1 MRKYFGTD
9 GVRGIA
15 NTELNCDLAYKL
27 GRAGGYVL
35 TKGKDKVKVVVGKDT
50 RVSGDMLESALIAGL
65 MSVGCDIITVGV
77 IPTPGVA
84 YLTKHY
90 NADCGVVISAS
101 HNPVEYNGIKFF
113 NEHGYKL
120 DDSIELEI
128 ESYIDDIERVE
139 VHPTGD
145 KVGKKIHEHDA
156 VRDYVDYLKTIVNID
171 FNGLKVVLDCANG
184 AAYKVAPMV
193 FEELGADVVAINN
206 TPDGNNIN
214 DKCGSTHPEGL
225 QEAVLKNKAD
235 LGLAY
240 DGDADRLIAVNEKG
254 QIVDGDHIM
263 ILSAIYLKKQNKLA
277 KDTLVVTVMSNIGLV
292 IAAKENNINLAT
304 TAVGDRYVLEE
315 MKNSGYNLGGE
326 QSGHMIFLDYN
337 TTGDGTLSSLVL
349 AQIVKEEGKTLSE
362 LAAVMNQYPQVL
374 VNARI
379 KNENKNRYMEIPEIK
394 DEIERIEKLM
404 DGCGRVLIRPSGTEP
419 LVRVMLE
426 GKDEGQLKELAT
438 NLANLIQEDRKSVV

>member
-15 NTELNCDLAYKL
+15 NTELNCELAYKL

-128 ESYIDDIERVE
+128 ESYIDDIEKVE

-263 ILSAIYLKKQNKLA
+263 ILSAIYMKKHNKLA
-277 KDTLVVTVMSNIGLV
+277 TDTLVVTVMSNIGLV

-394 DEIERIEKLM
+394 AEIERIEKLM

-438 NLANLIQEDRKSVV
+438 NLANLIQEKLS

>member
-1 MRKYFGTD
+1 
-9 GVRGIA
+9 
-15 NTELNCDLAYKL
+15 
-27 GRAGGYVL
+27 GYVL

-438 NLANLIQEDRKSVV
+438 NLANLIQEKLS